1 MADSDGEYIQSDDDD
16 MPVARGGRAGGTRRT
31 RPAERAAWEASVHER
46 EKPML
51 GTDVAGNIGGDL
63 RLQREQ
69 RMRGR

>member
-16 MPVARGGRAGGTRRT
+16 APVARGGRAGTRKA

-51 GTDVAGNIGGDL
+51 GADAAGIGRNL
-63 RLQREQ
+63 RLQREE